1 LLVLLGLSIFAV
13 KVLRYELPLTPA
25 DTRGMWQVELRI
37 TLRGDGRQGSVSAM
51 IPASGTGQVVFDE
64 RSASDRL
71 DFSIRNRGDARIGV
85 WQGWLEGVHEIV
97 YQFRARTFDV
107 EVSLPDGPSE
117 PPPSQLVEEYGK
129 PTPEFPASAP
139 EVAAVLERLA
149 LPPPAN
155 VADRVRTLYAFASHE
170 IDTVHT
176 AGSDAILALVQR
188 EGSPTGKSR
197 LLVSFLRASGIPA
210 RMARGLLLRES
221 LPPTERVWTEA
232 YVGGVWL
239 PMSSVEGTF
248 GRLPEDVISLGSAS
262 GRSFKAT
269 GVRALG
275 HRYHSMREYLRP
287 EEVAVLMAPG
297 NPMLERVSLYRL
309 PMGTQ
314 QALRALLLLPL
325 GALLVAVLRNLVGL
339 PTYGTF
345 MPLLV
350 AFSLRGFPL
359 GQGLALL
366 AFVLVLGVASRLALE
381 RLRLLMVP
389 RLAILLCI
397 VVLSV
402 AVLALV
408 GQGTGNRE
416 FFAGVMFPIV
426 ILTMLVERFSIGI
439 AEEGL
444 RAALVPT
451 LGSTLVAVA
460 VYPALRS
467 PDIEHLMFSFPELVF
482 CIIGALVW
490 IGGYTGYRLSDLAR
504 FRLFAR
510 PTGELR

>member
-1 LLVLLGLSIFAV
+1 
-13 KVLRYELPLTPA
+13 
-25 DTRGMWQVELRI
+25 
-37 TLRGDGRQGSVSAM
+37 
-51 IPASGTGQVVFDE
+51 
-64 RSASDRL
+64 
-71 DFSIRNRGDARIGV
+71 
-85 WQGWLEGVHEIV
+85 
-97 YQFRARTFDV
+97 
-107 EVSLPDGPSE
+107 
-117 PPPSQLVEEYGK
+117 
-129 PTPEFPASAP
+129 
-139 EVAAVLERLA
+139 
-149 LPPPAN
+149 
-155 VADRVRTLYAFASHE
+155 
-170 IDTVHT
+170 
-176 AGSDAILALVQR
+176 
-188 EGSPTGKSR
+188 
-197 LLVSFLRASGIPA
+197 
-210 RMARGLLLRES
+210 
-221 LPPTERVWTEA
+221 
-232 YVGGVWL
+232 
-239 PMSSVEGTF
+239 
-248 GRLPEDVISLGSAS
+248 
-262 GRSFKAT
+262 
-269 GVRALG
+269 
-275 HRYHSMREYLRP
+275 
-287 EEVAVLMAPG
+287 
-297 NPMLERVSLYRL
+297 
-309 PMGTQ
+309 MGTQ

-408 GQGTGNRE
+408 GQGTG
-416 FFAGVMFPIV
+416 
-426 ILTMLVERFSIGI
+426 IGI